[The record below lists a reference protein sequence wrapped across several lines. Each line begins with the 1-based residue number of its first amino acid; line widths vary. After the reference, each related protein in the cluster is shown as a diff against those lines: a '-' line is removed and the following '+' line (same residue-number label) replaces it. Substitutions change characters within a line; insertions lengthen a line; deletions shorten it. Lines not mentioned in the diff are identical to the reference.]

1 MRVILCGLLVAFCLS
16 SGAQDKKKKPPD
28 VQVLETKGRREEGKF
43 NLDGRVRVTA
53 EKPLRGL
60 VLIFDFISPEHAVIS
75 SQKTTVDEDTM
86 KNGQEG
92 SYHVETRDSARA
104 VQYKI
109 RAFDIGERE
118 LRVANDGPFVIE

>member
-1 MRVILCGLLVAFCLS
+1 MRVMICALLAAFCLC

-28 VQVLETKGRREEGKF
+28 VQVVETKCRREEGKF

-60 VLIFDFISPEHAVIS
+60 VVVFDFISPEHAVIS
-75 SQKTTVDEDTM
+75 SEKTAVDEGTM
-86 KNGQEG
+86 KSGQEG
-92 SYHVETRDSARA
+92 SYHVETRDNARA

-109 RAFDIGERE
+109 RAFDMGERE